1 MAREI
6 TIRPLILSTYD
17 GKAGAAR
24 GAYRLHLSLR
34 HIGVDSRMLVQGK
47 FTDDKTVLAPKGQ
60 NYRAIRAIRRWLD
73 NLPNYKYPHRKHNLS
88 VQWLPNNVL
97 QRVKRINP
105 DIIHL
110 QWIRGAFLPIETLRH
125 FNKPIVWT
133 LRDMWAFTGG
143 CPYSQ
148 SCTRYT
154 IACGAC
160 PLLRSTN
167 PQDLSHHIWRR
178 KQNAWQNLNLTV
190 VGVSSWLAACA
201 RQSSLFSRCR
211 IESIPNALNL
221 TRFHPV
227 DQDYSRG
234 VLNLPLGKKQ
244 VLFGALDAVT
254 DPRKGYSY
262 LLEALKRLSG
272 DDQWRNR
279 IELVIF
285 GAEETDMPPG
295 INFPVHFLGV
305 LRGEEALSHAYSA
318 ADVMVVP
325 SVQEAFGQ
333 TASESLACGTPV
345 VAFDSTGPRDIVDHQ
360 QNGYLA
366 QSFDPVDLAQGISW
380 VLEDESRLRI
390 LRHNAR
396 RKAEAAFSQK
406 HVALKYLKL
415 YESILVN
422 Q

>member
-1 MAREI
+1 
-6 TIRPLILSTYD
+6 LILSTYD

-60 NYRAIRAIRRWLD
+60 NYRSIRAIRRWLD

-110 QWIRGAFLPIETLRH
+110 QWVCGAFLPIETIPY
-125 FNKPIVWT
+125 FKKPIVWT
-133 LRDMWAFTGG
+133 IRDTWPFTGG
-143 CPYSQ
+143 CHINT
-148 SCTRYT
+148 SCLRYT
-154 IACGAC
+154 ESCGCC
-160 PLLRSTN
+160 PLLNSQN
-167 PQDLSHHIWRR
+167 EYDLSYHIWER
-178 KQNAWQNLNLTV
+178 KGQAWQNLDLTI
-190 VGVSSWLAACA
+190 VGVSSWIAECA
-201 RQSSLFSRCR
+201 QRSSLFAGLRTVV
-211 IESIPNALNL
+211 IPNALDTTKFSPLSKASSRRNWDL
-221 TRFHPV
+221 PV
-227 DQDYSRG
+227 D
-234 VLNLPLGKKQ
+234 KKLI
-244 VLFGALDAVT
+244 LFGAFGGRSE
-254 DPRKGYSY
+254 PNKGFIY
-262 LLEALKRLSG
+262 LIKALEILRNNPY
-272 DDQWRNR
+272 WRHQL
-279 IELVIF
+279 EVVIF
-285 GAEETDMPPG
+285 GEQKSDNPTDLG
-295 INFPVHFLGV
+295 FPVHILGFLKDDQE
-305 LRGEEALSHAYSA
+305 LLKAYSA

-325 SVQEAFGQ
+325 SEQESFGQ
-333 TASESLACGTPV
+333 TAAEALACGTPV
-345 VAFDSTGPRDIVDHQ
+345 VAFDATGPRDIVDHQ

-366 QSFDPVDLAQGISW
+366 QSFDPADLAQGISW
-380 VLEDESRLRI
+380 VLEDENRLRV